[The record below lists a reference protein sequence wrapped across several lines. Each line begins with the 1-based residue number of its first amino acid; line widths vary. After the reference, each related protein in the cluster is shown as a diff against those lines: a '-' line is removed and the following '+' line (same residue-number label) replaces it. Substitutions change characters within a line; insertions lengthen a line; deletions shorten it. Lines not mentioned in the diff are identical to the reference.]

1 MQDMPWYKS
10 DMAPQISADDVIQLF
25 DHMPEVYF
33 FIKDRQGKF
42 VRANQA
48 LLDRLGLAAE
58 QELIG
63 TTDHDRYPAQIA
75 EQLLADDREV
85 METGN
90 PLINRA
96 EVLFDET
103 GKLDWF
109 QTTKLPLRDTRGKT
123 IGVIGIVRSHAGGRK
138 LAASW
143 SAVSQ
148 VIDCIRT
155 SPGEHRVTDLA
166 RQVGITPRHLNR
178 LFQNA
183 LGIDVQQFVIRTRIQ
198 TAAATIRETDRSL
211 ADISDEFGFCDQSA
225 FTKQFRKHLG
235 ITPAVYRAKYRE

>member
-1 MQDMPWYKS
+1 MP
-10 DMAPQISADDVIQLF
+10 PQISADNVLELF

-33 FIKDRQGKF
+33 FIKDRQGRF
-42 VRANQA
+42 VRVNRA
-48 LLDRLGLAAE
+48 LLDRLGLDDE
-58 QELIG
+58 QDLIG

-75 EQLLADDREV
+75 EQLVADDRKV
-85 METGN
+85 METGQ
-90 PLINRA
+90 PLINHA

-109 QTTKLPLRDTRGKT
+109 QTTKFPLRDRKGKT

-148 VIDCIRT
+148 VIDCIRS
-155 SPGEHRVTDLA
+155 SPAEYRVTDLA
-166 RQVGITPRHLNR
+166 SHVGITPRHLNR

-183 LGIDVQQFVIRTRIQ
+183 LGIDVQQFLIRTKIQ
-198 TAAATIRETDRSL
+198 AAAAAIRETDGSM
-211 ADISDEFGFCDQSA
+211 ADISNEFGFCDQSA
-225 FTKQFRKHLG
+225 FTKQFRQHLG
-235 ITPAVYRAKYRE
+235 ITPATYRAKYRE

>member
-1 MQDMPWYKS
+1 MPDMSWYKS
-10 DMAPQISADDVIQLF
+10 DMTSQISADDVIQLF

-33 FIKDRQGKF
+33 FIKDRQGRF
-42 VRANQA
+42 VRANRA
-48 LLDRLGLAAE
+48 LLDRLGLADE
-58 QELIG
+58 QDLIG
-63 TTDHDRYPAQIA
+63 TTDHDRYPVQIA
-75 EQLLADDREV
+75 EQLVADDREV
-85 METGN
+85 MDTGHS
-90 PLINRA
+90 LINRA

-109 QTTKLPLRDTRGKT
+109 QTTKFPLRNTQGET
-123 IGVIGIVRSHAGGRK
+123 VGVIGIVRSHARGRK

-166 RQVGITPRHLNR
+166 RRVGITPRHLNR

-183 LGIDVQQFVIRTRIQ
+183 LGIDVQQFLIRTRIQ
-198 TAAATIRETDRSL
+198 AAAAIIRDTDRSL

-235 ITPAVYRAKYRE
+235 ITPAAYRAKYRE